1 MTRLIYNDV
10 FEKHE
15 SYDIPEREV
24 WKGRR
29 SLSVTK
35 GIVTCCRLT
44 RQMILLSVIGLECQN
59 ISFFLS
65 ILVVVQFISIE
76 NVWPWF
82 SSNQITL

>member
-15 SYDIPEREV
+15 SYDIPQREV
-24 WKGRR
+24 WKGR
-29 SLSVTK
+29 SLSVMK